1 MNTDKG
7 IHETNMDRIETAY
20 LRKLD
25 SNTQITDKNKLNTQR
40 NKQYDLK
47 RINNREIIKTK
58 KITWLPKVQTHIDHN
73 MKWQKCALVFT

>member
-1 MNTDKG
+1 MMNTDKG

-58 KITWLPKVQTHIDHN
+58 KSHGSLKFKHT
-73 MKWQKCALVFT
+73 